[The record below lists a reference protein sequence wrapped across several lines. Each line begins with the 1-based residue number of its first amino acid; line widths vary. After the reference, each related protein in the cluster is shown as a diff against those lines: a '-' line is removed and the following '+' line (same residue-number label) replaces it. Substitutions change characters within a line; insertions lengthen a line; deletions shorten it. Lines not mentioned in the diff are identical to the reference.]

1 MKTNSKI
8 FNESVAILSNET
20 FKQAL
25 RRASKASVS
34 LSQVINVIKRDFW
47 DEMGMILPSLGID
60 DKKDL
65 TPAKVVE
72 LATKAGLT
80 KNDKAGKVVV
90 CKVCKVIERVT
101 ITLKDEAGK
110 EYTVKV
116 AKTGKDGKEV
126 VKYELK
132 KIGAWTLG
140 NLVEVL
146 AQAQAVN
153 EK

>member
-1 MKTNSKI
+1 MKTNEI
-8 FNESVAILSNET
+8 FLASVNFLSNET
-20 FKQAL
+20 MKQAL

-47 DEMGMILPSLGID
+47 DEMSLILPSLGID
-60 DKKDL
+60 EKKDL

-80 KNDKAGKVVV
+80 KTDKDGKVVV
-90 CKVCKVIERVT
+90 CKVCKVIEREA
-101 ITLKDEAGK
+101 ITLKDDAGK
-110 EYTVKV
+110 EYSVKV
-116 AKTGKDGKEV
+116 AKTDKDGNEV
-126 VKYELK
+126 VKYDLK

-146 AQAQAVN
+146 AQAQVVN

>member
-1 MKTNSKI
+1 MKTNKI
-8 FNESVAILSNET
+8 FQAGVNFMSNET
-20 FKQAL
+20 MKQAL
-25 RRASKASVS
+25 RRASKANAS
-34 LSQVINVIKRDFW
+34 LSQVINVIKRDLW
-47 DEMGMILPSLGID
+47 DEMGLILPSLGID
-60 DKKDL
+60 DKADL

-72 LATKAGLT
+72 LATTAGLT
-80 KNDKAGKVVV
+80 KTDKAGKVVV
-90 CKVCKVIERVT
+90 CKVCKVIEREA
-101 ITLKDEAGK
+101 ITLKDETGK
-110 EYTVKV
+110 EYSVKV
-116 AKTGKDGKEV
+116 AKVGKDGKEV

>member
-1 MKTNSKI
+1 MKTNK
-8 FNESVAILSNET
+8 FYQAGVNFLSNET
-20 FKQAL
+20 MKQAL

-47 DEMGMILPSLGID
+47 DEMGLILPSLGID

-65 TPAKVVE
+65 TPAKVVS
-72 LATKAGLT
+72 LATTAGLT
-80 KNDKAGKVVV
+80 KTDKAGQTVV
-90 CKVCKVIERVT
+90 CKVCKVIERE
-101 ITLKDEAGK
+101 TLTVKDEAGK
-110 EYTVKV
+110 EYSVKV
-116 AKTGKDGKEV
+116 AKTDKDGKEV
-126 VKYELK
+126 VKYDLK